1 MSATTVKAPEERQIP
16 VHRPAPG
23 KWSRAAWVRRGP
35 LLPALVITILIT
47 QIPFVLT
54 IWYSFQHRNLLRPD
68 LNAFAGLDN
77 YTTIVT
83 DPVFRTAV
91 VNTIVMTTG
100 AVLLSLLVGLGLAV
114 VLDKEFFGRGVVRTL
129 LITPFLVM
137 PVAAALLWKTSFFNP
152 VFGLVN
158 WFLSPFGVGNLDWA
172 SVHPM
177 LTIIIVLTWE
187 WTPFMMLILLAG
199 LQSQSPEILEAARVD
214 GANGVQ
220 TFVYVTLPHMRQ
232 FIELSVLLGTI
243 YIVQTFDAV
252 YLITQGGPG
261 HATTNLPFFI
271 YQQAFV
277 AFNVGQAAAA
287 GVIVVVATIII
298 STYVLRKVSTVFR
311 MGE

>member
-1 MSATTVKAPEERQIP
+1 
-16 VHRPAPG
+16 
-23 KWSRAAWVRRGP
+23 
-35 LLPALVITILIT
+35 
-47 QIPFVLT
+47 
-54 IWYSFQHRNLLRPD
+54 
-68 LNAFAGLDN
+68 
-77 YTTIVT
+77 
-83 DPVFRTAV
+83 
-91 VNTIVMTTG
+91 
-100 AVLLSLLVGLGLAV
+100 
-114 VLDKEFFGRGVVRTL
+114 
-129 LITPFLVM
+129 
-137 PVAAALLWKTSFFNP
+137 
-152 VFGLVN
+152 
-158 WFLSPFGVGNLDWA
+158 
-172 SVHPM
+172 
-177 LTIIIVLTWE
+177 
-187 WTPFMMLILLAG
+187 MMLILLAG